1 MTHTF
6 SRHALGLVALSWLMA
21 IAVPVR
27 AVEKVDTTKIYP
39 IEEVMVSSHRLPR
52 STSSIT
58 PLQVLTAEGMGRLQ
72 AMQISD
78 ALKHIPGVL
87 VKDYGGIGGLKTISV
102 RSLGSQHTVVS
113 YDGVAVSDVQSGQI
127 DLSRYSVDQVDQVSL
142 VNGQSDR
149 IFQSARM
156 FASASV
162 LELITLK
169 PSFKEGK
176 KVNTAIGFRGGSFG
190 LLNPG
195 INIQLQLS
203 KRWSTTMSAEWMSA
217 HGEYPYMLHYGDAA
231 TDSVSFE
238 RRTNSQVDN
247 LRMEATLYG
256 DFSSQEQFRLKA
268 YFYASDRGLP
278 GATIYY
284 NTHNFSSQHISD
296 RNFFVQSHYHKHFN
310 SSWSLQA
317 KAKYNNS
324 SLNYV
329 DSAYLDA
336 SGTLDQQ
343 YRQNEL
349 YGTSTL
355 LWRLRPELAFSVS
368 QDLSANTLQS
378 NVLQET
384 GVPMRLSSLSAL
396 AGKYIQEQWIITASM
411 LYTAVLDRYYA
422 EAGGV
427 NRLTPFVS
435 VGWKVPVQ
443 ADWRLRA
450 FYKESFRLPTFSD
463 LFYAR
468 QGALPL
474 VPEKAQQF
482 NLGTTLAMTDEAQ
495 RATLTLTAD
504 IYHNKVKDKIVAY
517 PSKNLFVWTIV
528 NLGEVA
534 VTGMDFSA
542 ESSLKLSPDWIMH
555 VGGSYTY
562 TKALDVTEPGGR
574 TYGHQLPYT
583 PRVSG
588 SVHSTLA
595 TPWLDI
601 SYALLWSGKRYAG
614 FQNYAE
620 NRLPGFMDHSLSFSR
635 EISVGSALLQL
646 KAEILNLNDKN
657 YSVVRYYPMP
667 GRSFRFKISYLF

>member
-6 SRHALGLVALSWLMA
+6 FRHGLGFIALSWLMA
-21 IAVPVR
+21 IAVPVT
-27 AVEKVDTTKIYP
+27 AVEKLDTTKIYP
-39 IEEVMVSSHRLPR
+39 IEEVMVSSYRLPR
-52 STSSIT
+52 STSSTT
-58 PLQVLTAEGMGRLQ
+58 PLQVLTADDMGRLQ
-72 AMQISD
+72 AMQLSD

-113 YDGVAVSDVQSGQI
+113 YDGVAVNDVQSGQI

-176 KVNTAIGFRGGSFG
+176 TLNATIGFRGGSFG

-195 INIQLQLS
+195 INMQLQLS
-203 KRWSTTMSAEWMSA
+203 KRWSATMSAEWMSA
-217 HGEYPYMLHYGDAA
+217 HGEYPYVLHYGNAA

-238 RRTNSQVDN
+238 KRTNSQVNN
-247 LRMEATLYG
+247 LRLEATLYG
-256 DFSSQEQFRLKA
+256 DFSPQEQFRLKA
-268 YFYASDRGLP
+268 YYYASDRGLP

-310 SSWSLQA
+310 ASWSLQA
-317 KAKYNNS
+317 KAKYNSS
-324 SLNYV
+324 SLNYI

-343 YRQNEL
+343 YRQNEF

-355 LWRLRPELAFSVS
+355 LWRLRPELAFSVA

-378 NVLQET
+378 NVLQDY
-384 GVPMRLSSLSAL
+384 GMPMRLSSLSAL
-396 AGKYIQEQWIITASM
+396 AGKYIQEQWIVTASM
-411 LYTAVLDRYYA
+411 LYTAVLDRYFDG
-422 EAGGV
+422 AGSAK
-427 NRLTPFVS
+427 RFTPFVS
-435 VGWKVPVQ
+435 VGWKVPVEV
-443 ADWRLRA
+443 DWRLRA

-482 NLGTTLAMTDEAQ
+482 NLGTTLAMTDDAQ
-495 RATLTLTAD
+495 SAALTLTAD
-504 IYHNKVKDKIVAY
+504 VYHNRIRDKIVAY

-534 VTGMDFSA
+534 VTGMDLSA
-542 ESSLKLSPDWIMH
+542 ESSLELKHDWILH
-555 VGGSYTY
+555 IGGSYTY
-562 TKALDVTEPGGR
+562 TKAIDITEPGSR

-588 SVHSTLA
+588 SAHSTIE

-620 NRLPGFMDHSLSFSR
+620 NRLSGFMDHSLSLSR
-635 EISVGSALLQL
+635 DISLVSGLLQL

-667 GRSFRFKISYLF
+667 GRSFRFKLSYLF

>member
-6 SRHALGLVALSWLMA
+6 LRHAFGFIALSCLVA
-21 IAVPVR
+21 IAVPVY
-27 AVEKVDTTKIYP
+27 AIEKVDTTRVYP
-39 IEEVMVSSHRLPR
+39 IEEVLVSSKRLPR
-52 STSSIT
+52 STSSTT
-58 PLQVLTAEGMGRLQ
+58 PVQVLTNEDMGRLQ
-72 AMQISD
+72 AMQLSD

-113 YDGVAVSDVQSGQI
+113 YDGVAVNDVQSGQI

-162 LELITLK
+162 LELTTLK
-169 PSFKEGK
+169 PTFEESKS
-176 KVNTAIGFRGGSFG
+176 VNTALRFRGGSFG
-190 LLNPG
+190 LINPG
-195 INIQLQLS
+195 VDVQLKLS
-203 KRWSTTMSAEWMSA
+203 SRWSATFSAEHMSA
-217 HGEYPYMLHYGDAA
+217 HGEYPYVLHYGNAA
-231 TDSVSFE
+231 SDSSSME
-238 RRTNSQVDN
+238 KRNNSQVNN
-247 LRMEATLYG
+247 LRLETSLYG
-256 DFSSQEQFRLKA
+256 DISPQEQLRIKV
-268 YFYASDRGLP
+268 YYYSSRRGLP

-284 NTHNFSSQHISD
+284 NTDSFSSQHTSD
-296 RNFFVQSHYHKHFN
+296 QNFFLQSHYHKHFN

-317 KAKYNNS
+317 KAKYSNNQ
-324 SLNYV
+324 LNYV

-336 SGTLDQQ
+336 SGTLDQL

-349 YGTSTL
+349 YGTATV
-355 LWRLRPELAFSVS
+355 LWRVRPELAFSLA
-368 QDLSANTLQS
+368 QDLSVNTLQS
-378 NVLQET
+378 NVLMERGT
-384 GVPMRLSSLSAL
+384 PMRLSSLTAL
-396 AGKYIQEQWIITASM
+396 AGRYIGEQWVVSGSLLYSSM
-411 LYTAVLDRYYA
+411 LDRYFY
-422 EAGGV
+422 EATEV
-427 NRLTPFVS
+427 KALTPFLS
-435 VGWKVPVQ
+435 VGWKVPVDV
-443 ADWRLRA
+443 DWRLRA
-450 FYKESFRLPTFSD
+450 FYKEGFRVPTFND

-474 VPEKAQQF
+474 VPEKARQF
-482 NLGTTLAMTDEAQ
+482 NLGTTLSLNNDKASLNMS
-495 RATLTLTAD
+495 AD
-504 IYHNKVKDKIVAY
+504 VYHNRISDKIVAY

-534 VTGMDFSA
+534 ITGMDLSV
-542 ESSLKLSPDWIMH
+542 ESVYELQSDWQLR
-555 VGGSYTY
+555 VGGTYTY
-562 TKALDVTEPGGR
+562 SRALDITEPGGR

-588 SVHSTLA
+588 SAHSTLE

-620 NRLPGFMDHSLSFSR
+620 NKLAGFVDHSLSFARDFSLR
-635 EISVGSALLQL
+635 SGQLLL
-646 KAEILNLNDKN
+646 NAEILNLNNKN